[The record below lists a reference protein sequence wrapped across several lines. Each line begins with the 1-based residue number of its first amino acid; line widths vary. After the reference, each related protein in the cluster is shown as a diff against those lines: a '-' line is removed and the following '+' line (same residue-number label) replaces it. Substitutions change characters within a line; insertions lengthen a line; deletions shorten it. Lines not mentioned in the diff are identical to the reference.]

1 MQPAEH
7 GGIDLFLRLFG
18 IKRRGVELQRNLR
31 DECGA
36 HALFADHGDG
46 AAHGIHEFF
55 HDGKAEPCTLIRSAC
70 TGIFLRERLKHM
82 LLEFF
87 AHAAA
92 VIFTDK
98 AVANGVLCL

>member
-1 MQPAEH
+1 MQPAEY
-7 GGIDLFLRLFG
+7 GGINLFLRLFG
-18 IKRRGVELQRNLR
+18 IKRRGVKLQRNLC

-46 AAHGIHEFF
+46 AAHGIDELF
-55 HDGKAEPCTLIRSAC
+55 HDGKAEPRTLIRGAC
-70 TGIFLRERLKHM
+70 VGIFLRERLKHM

-92 VIFTDK
+92 VIFTGK
-98 AVANGVLCL
+98 TVANGVLRL